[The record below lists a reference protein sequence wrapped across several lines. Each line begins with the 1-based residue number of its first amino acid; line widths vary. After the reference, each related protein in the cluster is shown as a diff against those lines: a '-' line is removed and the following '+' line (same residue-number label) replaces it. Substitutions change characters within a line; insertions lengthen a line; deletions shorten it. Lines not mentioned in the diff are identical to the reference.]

1 MNVNAESQKTKHSKI
16 QGRCHQLQC
25 HSSDKSRGPY
35 RPNAVEP
42 YRPENSTGYGAKL
55 NPWWIGSC
63 PPSNPS
69 GDWVLSPRAR
79 HYPMGGVG
87 HSSATMSIFLET
99 KAPHEDTLLDLCMVH
114 MTCSSL
120 QQLNIRYWSYICTCV
135 SDIQKQSEG
144 MSALLVKTFMA
155 VSLSISSASAR
166 ESKH

>member
-1 MNVNAESQKTKHSKI
+1 MTNPEGQTGQTQRSRTGQK
-16 QGRCHQLQC
+16 
-25 HSSDKSRGPY
+25 
-35 RPNAVEP
+35 
-42 YRPENSTGYGAKL
+42 NSTGYGAKL

-69 GDWVLSPRAR
+69 GDWVLSPGAR

-99 KAPHEDTLLDLCMVH
+99 KAPHESTLLDLCMVH

-135 SDIQKQSEG
+135 SDIQFWTRSWQVGHTPRLRAWPRYHVPPTPCCRVVQGGVENSQKQER
-144 MSALLVKTFMA
+144 LK
-155 VSLSISSASAR
+155 
-166 ESKH
+166 